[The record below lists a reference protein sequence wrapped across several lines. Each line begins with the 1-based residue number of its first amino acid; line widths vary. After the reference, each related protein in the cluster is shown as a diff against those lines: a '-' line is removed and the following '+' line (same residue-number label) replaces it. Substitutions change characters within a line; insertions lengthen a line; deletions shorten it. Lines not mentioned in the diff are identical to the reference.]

1 MPEMTLVTEKWNSN
15 SQICTLSPCSLQ
27 KKSLFRNVNLT
38 IGCTGAWITKP
49 NSLNISLADVK
60 GILEGRALEDGS
72 WLVLRHVQL
81 ESHVDT

>member
-1 MPEMTLVTEKWNSN
+1 MQPPERK
-15 SQICTLSPCSLQ
+15 PLQ
-27 KKSLFRNVNLT
+27 ELQFDNRV
-38 IGCTGAWITKP
+38 TGAWITKA